1 MSCGQNRSV
10 KALGHK
16 KLKFKF
22 GISKLFKGNNSGNIY
37 GIINKF
43 ELDEILVMCLALFFY
58 CKQFIPEICYSYSLV
73 KLIIIR
79 ITKLC

>member
-10 KALGHK
+10 KAHGHE

-43 ELDEILVMCLALFFY
+43 ELDTCILV
-58 CKQFIPEICYSYSLV
+58 KN
-73 KLIIIR
+73 II
-79 ITKLC
+79 

>member
-43 ELDEILVMCLALFFY
+43 ELDTCILV
-58 CKQFIPEICYSYSLV
+58 KN
-73 KLIIIR
+73 II
-79 ITKLC
+79 